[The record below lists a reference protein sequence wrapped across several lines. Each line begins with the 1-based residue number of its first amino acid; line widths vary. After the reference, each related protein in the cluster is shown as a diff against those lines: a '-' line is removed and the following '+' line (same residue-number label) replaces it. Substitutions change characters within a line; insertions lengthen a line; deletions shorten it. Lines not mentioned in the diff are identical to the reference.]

1 MTLSCPHEAASLAE
15 LAAQIPAA
23 TRVFHRLRL
32 DFCCHGRRSLAE
44 ACAERGL
51 DPSSVLAEIA
61 TPKPPSSSAESWDDK
76 PLELLIAHVI
86 EHFHVRARAELPEL
100 TRMALKVEQVHAE
113 HALCP
118 HGLAEFL
125 TEFGEELALH
135 MLKEERVL
143 FPMMDQGRQNVSAP
157 IHVMEAEH
165 RDHALNLERLRSL
178 ASNYAAPSAAC
189 TTWRALYTRLHAFE
203 QELMEHVFF
212 ENHVLFPRAI
222 YG

>member
-1 MTLSCPHEAASLAE
+1 MTMSLPHEAISLAD
-15 LAAQIPAA
+15 LAAQLPAA
-23 TRVFHRLRL
+23 SRVFHRLRL
-32 DFCCHGRRSLAE
+32 DFYCQGRRSLAE

-51 DPSSVLAEIA
+51 DPSTVLAEIA

-100 TRMALKVEQVHAE
+100 IRMAAKVEHVHAD

-118 HGLAEFL
+118 HGLGVFL
-125 TEFGEELALH
+125 NEFGEELAMH

-143 FPMMDQGRQNVSAP
+143 FPMLEQGHHNVSAP

-165 RDHALNLERLRSL
+165 RDHALNLERMRSL
-178 ASNYAAPSAAC
+178 AGNYVAPSAAC

-203 QELMEHVFF
+203 QDLMEHVYF